1 VSRELKAGDIA
12 SRNGISRRTASRWL
26 KAIHEDPRYGS
37 RVVARR
43 GNPGVYV
50 TTEDAFAIVAA
61 LVAGHS
67 KDARRIADVEER
79 IADQE
84 TRMDQMAREL
94 GELRRQSARSPA
106 RAIR

>member
-12 SRNGISRRTASRWL
+12 ARNGISRRTASRWL

-37 RVVARR
+37 KVVARR

-50 TTEDAFAIVAA
+50 TTEDAFAVVAP

-67 KDARRIADVEER
+67 KDARRIADLEER
-79 IADQE
+79 VEDQD
-84 TRMDQMAREL
+84 RRIDKMAAEIS
-94 GELRRQSARSPA
+94 EFRRLSASWFA
-106 RAIR
+106 RR